1 MLYAGKRETPQTKFS
16 SSLFTEGGIEFGHFC
31 DCPVLKKCVL
41 LEVANGLSIV
51 FLTLQ
56 PCNTATNSV
65 RAAVVDHRLCP
76 FSQFSSILSTHAR
89 PLLFSAS
96 AVCTRSLVRDDQ
108 VPESVRSVL
117 GEAHRFFKE
126 ERVEAGVVIM
136 DNTAPPEKVFF
147 IGAGSVELQVGL
159 CTTAPVVKLVVL
171 PRWYEPTGVW
181 YFDEEA
187 LRVSQ
192 TPR

>member
-1 MLYAGKRETPQTKFS
+1 MVYRQCFR
-16 SSLFTEGGIEFGHFC
+16 
-31 DCPVLKKCVL
+31 
-41 LEVANGLSIV
+41 
-51 FLTLQ
+51 
-56 PCNTATNSV
+56 PCNPAIPLQIACVQRLSMLNGCL
-65 RAAVVDHRLCP
+65 HRLCP
-76 FSQFSSILSTHAR
+76 FCQLSSILSTHTR

-117 GEAHRFFKE
+117 GEAHQFFKE

-159 CTTAPVVKLVVL
+159 CTTAPVGKVVDVMSQAEYGTLTKNLLVFRRPPDSEVATFRLVRNKSVSPYTNGYVL
-171 PRWYEPTGVW
+171 CVLGK
-181 YFDEEA
+181 
-187 LRVSQ
+187 
-192 TPR
+192 